1 MAKSIEIEFAENG
14 DVKIEAVG
22 FKGNGCE
29 AATKAIEEALG
40 IVKDRKK
47 KPEYNQ
53 QVVGQQKQRT

>member
-1 MAKSIEIEFAENG
+1 MPKSIEIEFAENG

-22 FKGNGCE
+22 FKGQGCE

-53 QVVGQQKQRT
+53 QVVGQQKQRA

>member
-1 MAKSIEIEFAENG
+1 MPKSIEIEFAENG

-22 FKGNGCE
+22 FKGQGCE

-53 QVVGQQKQRT
+53 QVVGQQKKRA

>member
-1 MAKSIEIEFAENG
+1 MPKSIEIEFAENG

-22 FKGNGCE
+22 FKGKGCE

-40 IVKDRKK
+40 NVKDRKK

-53 QVVGQQKQRT
+53 QVVGRQKQRT